1 MIRSVCCRMP
11 PHPCRDPVVVALL
24 ALSIVV
30 AARPA
35 WSQPV
40 PAGELSTVAA
50 PGGVWALAELGVPPT
65 VERASVLRVLVQRR
79 YDASPSVRTSEAAL
93 ARVQTQLDL
102 AVRVEQA
109 ARIAAPD
116 GVLSLAAAKTRQSRD
131 RLRDAVEA
139 LGARLRER
147 RGQYAVELDDGRRQR
162 DVQAALKVL
171 GLDVADV
178 AARLTK
184 GESVTLEVPSVGL
197 PLALSPSTW
206 TKVVFE
212 REVPARA
219 LFAELVRD
227 PNALLLWHGALALD
241 PSTRRFF
248 EAAPELVRTVHRE
261 AAPLFSA
268 YSAHVAVRAGRV
280 QVAGGG
286 HVPALWEA
294 LVGEP
299 LASPA
304 DFVRQLFT
312 RDGGRLAVFF
322 DLVQALPEPQRQFVT
337 GAWMPDAGR
346 RLDRFR
352 ALYDA
357 VSRSDADWTP
367 AITPLKRYPADPW
380 LLLRGLVP
388 AAARGGN
395 GLAGPQQRRFWE
407 RAFEDGVPD
416 DPARVLRDVEDDG
429 PVDAAWLV
437 DRVCNES
444 LAARPSRFQQVMV
457 IPRAFPAPTAADL
470 PGTLMAA
477 RGLVE
482 FPALLLVL
490 ERGGVLTPALA
501 LQAVRQAL
509 LVQRIDDRNRR
520 AVALALLQGGV
531 ALIDRLLRSGVL
543 TPQSASPLLST
554 LSSLPLYGESFGAGV
569 AAWLVDQVV
578 PLLPRGDASLDV
590 AIVEALATRAGSRVR
605 VTWGGV
611 EYLVDWTAA
620 ERARLTRLRTAQGGS
635 TLDELARVVQLM
647 RRIDQGVP
655 SAAKARDEMAAIVEV
670 EKALGRP
677 RALEEVTEPL
687 ELTRVL
693 PQARRELERVRGP
706 RDRDRVD
713 RAAERLGQA
722 AEWLSMHLLLSLAYT
737 PYLGDPSGAAARA
750 GDLSLRHRFGVHDV
764 SESARR
770 TTPWTVPVEAEDTGA
785 VSGAILGLDHAL
797 ARLSLRR
804 LSVATPPRA
813 TLLTSANLQALA
825 LQVAL
830 ASPRDAT
837 GSALHEVVA
846 ALTRGRER
854 VRQARGDG
862 AALDALAVAGF
873 LSADRRSLLGWMAV
887 HEPEAIER
895 MFTLAELVRIG
906 EPGAALPEAFGTP
919 TLALDTRLRLAWRPS
934 EPWEPVLRPVE
945 SRPAG
950 VVDTR
955 SALANRR
962 AHRAGRAAAGGV
974 SGRPGVRCPGP
985 DRFRRPDVVG
995 GLARP
1000 GAPRR
1005 RADPRALRRLRD
1017 GAGGT
1022 GHPQSGHG
1030 SRPMMLCDVMI
1041 GGLAGKTTG
1050 RAG

>member
-1 MIRSVCCRMP
+1 MP
-11 PHPCRDPVVVALL
+11 A
-24 ALSIVV
+24 
-30 AARPA
+30 
-35 WSQPV
+35 
-40 PAGELSTVAA
+40 
-50 PGGVWALAELGVPPT
+50 
-65 VERASVLRVLVQRR
+65 
-79 YDASPSVRTSEAAL
+79 
-93 ARVQTQLDL
+93 
-102 AVRVEQA
+102 
-109 ARIAAPD
+109 
-116 GVLSLAAAKTRQSRD
+116 
-131 RLRDAVEA
+131 
-139 LGARLRER
+139 
-147 RGQYAVELDDGRRQR
+147 
-162 DVQAALKVL
+162 
-171 GLDVADV
+171 
-178 AARLTK
+178 
-184 GESVTLEVPSVGL
+184 VGL

-268 YSAHVAVRAGRV
+268 YSAHVAVRAARV

-337 GAWMPDAGR
+337 GAWMADAGR

-367 AITPLKRYPADPW
+367 ATDPLKRYPADPW

-416 DPARVLRDVEDDG
+416 DPARVLRDVDG
-429 PVDAAWLV
+429 DGLVDAAWLV

-444 LAARPSRFQQVMV
+444 LDARPARFQQVMV

-501 LQAVRQAL
+501 LQAVRQAQ

-531 ALIDRLLRSGVL
+531 ALIDRLLRTGVL
-543 TPQSASPLLST
+543 TPAVCVPALVGAVEPAALRRVVRRRRRRLARRPGRAPAAARRCQPRRRDCR
-554 LSSLPLYGESFGAGV
+554 GAGD
-569 AAWLVDQVV
+569 AAPAAVS
-578 PLLPRGDASLDV
+578 G
-590 AIVEALATRAGSRVR
+590 
-605 VTWGGV
+605 VTWEGA

-620 ERARLTRLRTAQGGS
+620 ERERLTRLRTAQGGS
-635 TLDELARVVQLM
+635 HARRARARLVQLM
-647 RRIDQGVP
+647 RRVDQGVP

-722 AEWLSMHLLLSLAYT
+722 VEWLSMHLLLSLAYT
-737 PYLGDPSGAAARA
+737 PVPGRSLRRGGTGRRPVAAPPVRRARRQRERPAHHAVDRAGRGRGHWRGERRDPRARPRAGPAVASAPVGGHATARHAAHVGEPPRAGAAGRA
-750 GDLSLRHRFGVHDV
+750 GQPARRHRF
-764 SESARR
+764 R
-770 TTPWTVPVEAEDTGA
+770 
-785 VSGAILGLDHAL
+785 
-797 ARLSLRR
+797 
-804 LSVATPPRA
+804 VA
-813 TLLTSANLQALA
+813 
-825 LQVAL
+825 
-830 ASPRDAT
+830 
-837 GSALHEVVA
+837 
-846 ALTRGRER
+846 RGR
-854 VRQARGDG
+854 
-862 AALDALAVAGF
+862 
-873 LSADRRSLLGWMAV
+873 
-887 HEPEAIER
+887 
-895 MFTLAELVRIG
+895 
-906 EPGAALPEAFGTP
+906 
-919 TLALDTRLRLAWRPS
+919 
-934 EPWEPVLRPVE
+934 
-945 SRPAG
+945 
-950 VVDTR
+950 
-955 SALANRR
+955 RR
-962 AHRAGRAAAGGV
+962 AHPRPRAGAAG
-974 SGRPGVRCPGP
+974 
-985 DRFRRPDVVG
+985 
-995 GLARP
+995 
-1000 GAPRR
+1000 
-1005 RADPRALRRLRD
+1005 
-1017 GAGGT
+1017 T
-1022 GHPQSGHG
+1022 G
-1030 SRPMMLCDVMI
+1030 
-1041 GGLAGKTTG
+1041 
-1050 RAG
+1050 